1 MPDSNKYENLEAVLA
16 LIEDYN
22 LLALEKSALISYINK
37 FIRLVQTEIDSKK
50 TLDEK
55 TSGYKFL
62 IGLTDY
68 RSNSQKQYF
77 TYCHYRD
84 SLTHRLQELG
94 SHQ

>member
-1 MPDSNKYENLEAVLA
+1 MSNFKNYEKVEAVLA
-16 LIEDYN
+16 LREDYH
-22 LLALEKSALISYINK
+22 LLALEKSSLISYLNK
-37 FIRLVQTEIDSKK
+37 FIRSVQTEISSNK

-55 TSGYKFL
+55 TSEYKVL

-68 RSNSQKQYF
+68 RANSQKQYF